1 MHSPASDWM
10 AGFLAKRPEKGE
22 YSLERERVVMDFP
35 INRIPAGGT
44 AALFICAFPA
54 STWHSPARSRSI
66 SGTFGQQIP
75 TPVRLAMTEFQKWY
89 RVEQLSRP
97 YNVLK
102 M

>member
-10 AGFLAKRPEKGE
+10 VGSLAFWLKRPG
-22 YSLERERVVMDFP
+22 EREGVVMDFP

-44 AALFICAFPA
+44 AALFISVFPPLLP
-54 STWHSPARSRSI
+54 SWSI

-75 TPVRLAMTEFQKWY
+75 TPVRLAMTELQ
-89 RVEQLSRP
+89 RNGEERLSRP